1 MTLTLKAK
9 YLAFFLLLWQV
20 ACTEVPKNLLSQQ
33 QIGADGTVTAAISPA
48 AKLMAVSSLT
58 AGIIVW
64 DQQSN
69 SGKFRLSHQDAVN
82 NLVTNLTFSNDG
94 KYLLSADQRNV
105 ALWDMQSGKN
115 LGFWAMAEGVTVRDI
130 AVSDY
135 GRHLLIGQS
144 DGKVQHITLK
154 TGRRLEFLGHSENV
168 NTVALSPNGRYAL
181 TGSNDLHSYLWDS
194 ETGQILHSFAHA
206 NRVVKVALDP
216 KGRYLFSADSRQQ
229 AFIADIQ
236 TGTVQ
241 SRLNLDRGRVF
252 TSARFSDD
260 GSQLITG
267 SPSMRV
273 SMWQTSD
280 GKLLKDW
287 TVTPQNSKPQSAVVY
302 DAALHNNT
310 ALTLSSTGLAETW
323 KVSP

>member
-1 MTLTLKAK
+1 
-9 YLAFFLLLWQV
+9 LLWQI
-20 ACTEVPKNLLSQQ
+20 ACTELPKNLLEQQ
-33 QIGADGTVTAAISPA
+33 QIGAEGTVAAAISPTA
-48 AKLMAVSSLT
+48 GLLAVSSLT
-58 AGIIVW
+58 SGIIVW
-64 DQQSN
+64 DQATN
-69 SGKFRLSHQDAVN
+69 SGKYRLSHQDAFD
-82 NLVTNLTFSNDG
+82 NLVTSLSFSADG
-94 KYLLSADQRNV
+94 RYLLSADQRNV
-105 ALWDMQSGKN
+105 ALWDMQNGQN

-181 TGSNDLHSYLWDS
+181 TGSNDLHSYFWDTD
-194 ETGQILHSFAHA
+194 TGQILHSFAHA

-216 KGRYLFSADSRQQ
+216 QGRYLFSADSRQQ
-229 AFIADIQ
+229 AYIADVHS
-236 TGTVQ
+236 GKVL
-241 SRLNLDRGRVF
+241 SRLPLDRGRVF
-252 TSARFSDD
+252 TTARFADD

-273 SMWQTSD
+273 SVWQTGT

-287 TVTPQNSKPQSAVVY
+287 SVTPQNSRPKSAVVY
-302 DAALHNNT
+302 DAVLQHDT
-310 ALTLSSTGLAETW
+310 ALTLSSTGRAETW
-323 KVSP
+323 KLLP